1 MTAANGNM
9 TYTMSDQ
16 THREAMCKLIQQGQ
30 GTNNPCCVDLSDTT
44 TPSVL
49 TGFQPG
55 VNMWTPT
62 PAAHTTAA
70 FNAAVIAKF
79 FVSRSRCIVSW
90 GHAV

>member
-9 TYTMSDQ
+9 AYTMSDQ

-30 GTNNPCCVDLSDTT
+30 GTDNPCCIDLSNST

-62 PAAHTTAA
+62 PTLHTTAT
-70 FNAAVIAKF
+70 FSAAVIAKF
-79 FVSRSRCIVSW
+79 FLSRSRRIISW